1 MLSYPLSLALI
12 ALSLSGCAAMPSAE
26 LGPQDAMAQFKTA
39 FNKQDAAGVAGVFK
53 DDAKLMPAGKP
64 VLTGTEAIRAYW
76 QGAFNAGVSH
86 IEKTP
91 IQIAVSGD
99 LAVETSSYVVTFKDQ
114 QIAGKDTLVWQ
125 RGQDKQWRIASDI
138 WNSDK

>member
-1 MLSYPLSLALI
+1 MLGYPLSLALI

>member
-1 MLSYPLSLALI
+1 MLTRPLSLAILT
-12 ALSLSGCAAMPSAE
+12 LTLSGCASVPSAQQ
-26 LGPQDAMAQFKTA
+26 GPQDAMAQFRTA
-39 FNKQDAAGVAGVFK
+39 FNKQDAAGVARVFK
-53 DDAKLMPAGKP
+53 DDAKLLPAGKP
-64 VLTGTEAIRAYW
+64 MLTGTEAIRAYW

-91 IQIAVSGD
+91 VEIAVSGD
-99 LAVETSSYVVTFKDQ
+99 LAVETSTYVVTFKDQ

-125 RGQDKQWRIASDI
+125 RGTDKQWRIASDI

>member
-26 LGPQDAMAQFKTA
+26 LGPQDTMAQFKTA

>member
-1 MLSYPLSLALI
+1 MTKLRFLLVSLSF
-12 ALSLSGCAAMPSAE
+12 ALSACAGMPSTDP
-26 LGPQDAMAQFKTA
+26 GPQGAMERFRVA
-39 FNKQDAAGVAGVFK
+39 FNKQDAAGVASVFSS
-53 DDAKLMPAGKP
+53 DGKLLPAGQP
-64 VLTGTEAIRAYW
+64 IVTGTENIRAYW

-91 IQIAVSGD
+91 IDITVCGD

-114 QIAGKDTLVWQ
+114 KVIGKDTLVWR
-125 RGQDKQWRIASDI
+125 RGTNNVWSIVSDI